1 MENSP
6 LNLDDSPS
14 VPEDVDDRE
23 QPPAKKR
30 LSKKTLNIIRAVV
43 LLGVIALTVVLV
55 INRDRIQELQA
66 YGYPGIFLFSILANA
81 TILIPV
87 PGVIFTSAMGA
98 VFNPLLVSLAAGA
111 GAALGELS
119 GYLAGF
125 SGQAVV
131 ENKAR
136 YERVVRWMDKYGD
149 VTILVLA
156 FIPNPLFDLA
166 GIVAGILKM
175 PVWKF
180 LIYAVIGKIV
190 KMMMFAYAGDW
201 VMNLVERIF

>member
-1 MENSP
+1 MDPYENKNP
-6 LNLDDSPS
+6 LKELAIS
-14 VPEDVDDRE
+14 E
-23 QPPAKKR
+23 QARPKKS
-30 LSKKTLNIIRAVV
+30 LSKRRINIIRIAA

-55 INRDRIQELQA
+55 INREQIQALKA

-87 PGVIFTSAMGA
+87 PGVVFTSAMGA
-98 VFNPLLVSLAAGA
+98 VFNPLWVSLAAGT
-111 GAALGELS
+111 GAAIGELS
-119 GYLAGF
+119 GYIAGF

-131 ENKAR
+131 ENAER
-136 YERVVRWMDKYGD
+136 YEQMAHWMEKYGD

-156 FIPNPLFDLA
+156 FFPNPLFDLA

-180 LIYAVIGKIV
+180 LSYCVIGKIL
-190 KMMMFAYAGDW
+190 KMMMFAFVGEW
-201 VMNLVERIF
+201 VINLLDKIF